1 MRQLLVHPA
10 RQRQQKPVARR
21 HFGLP
26 RQMPNRLPP
35 CDTETRS
42 RAVSGEIHEIA
53 AEPAQMPVSALLIA
67 LLIVHLCFLL
77 LLFAGGSSTSGE
89 IRCGD

>member
-1 MRQLLVHPA
+1 
-10 RQRQQKPVARR
+10 
-21 HFGLP
+21 
-26 RQMPNRLPP
+26 
-35 CDTETRS
+35 
-42 RAVSGEIHEIA
+42 VSGGIHEIA